1 MSNLF
6 NENDSSAEETGDV
19 KILIKGGDKLSPRTK
34 NVYAFCNHCKKD
46 ISVVYIKSETSG
58 KELAVT
64 ETLKTNWPAVFEGGF
79 PENDYEK
86 CKKNNDYE
94 SCKKLLDEK
103 KKSDKIHKLWVSFL
117 DSCTLHGFHFCFSGN
132 PPVRR
137 VIWTLLLLGAFAL
150 FFEKCTDSIINYFQF
165 PFTTTTLIV
174 YENSLVFPAVSIC
187 NYNDARFSK
196 MNGTTVHELY
206 FRTKIKGENVS
217 HLMEKISGEEMTKT
231 LTEAAH
237 RLDEMILECKWQK
250 DSKCDHRNFT
260 EFKNADGDV
269 CFTFNSGKNSSAL
282 LTSSTGEDKGLRLL
296 IDVQHYD
303 YYFAVES
310 AGFKV
315 ILHDQDETPVKMQG
329 LAVSPGFTTYMELKK
344 KKVRSDF
351 IYL

>member
-1 MSNLF
+1 
-6 NENDSSAEETGDV
+6 
-19 KILIKGGDKLSPRTK
+19 
-34 NVYAFCNHCKKD
+34 
-46 ISVVYIKSETSG
+46 
-58 KELAVT
+58 
-64 ETLKTNWPAVFEGGF
+64 
-79 PENDYEK
+79 
-86 CKKNNDYE
+86 
-94 SCKKLLDEK
+94 
-103 KKSDKIHKLWVSFL
+103 
-117 DSCTLHGFHFCFSGN
+117 
-132 PPVRR
+132 
-137 VIWTLLLLGAFAL
+137 
-150 FFEKCTDSIINYFQF
+150 
-165 PFTTTTLIV
+165 
-174 YENSLVFPAVSIC
+174 
-187 NYNDARFSK
+187 
-196 MNGTTVHELY
+196 
-206 FRTKIKGENVS
+206 
-217 HLMEKISGEEMTKT
+217 MTKT

-351 IYL
+351 IYLQFVQLSNNTNAISNFITSAIFNFYFHVIR

>member
-1 MSNLF
+1 MSNLY

-19 KILIKGGDKLSPRTK
+19 KILIKGGDKLSPGTN

-46 ISVVYIKSETSG
+46 ISVVYIKSETNG

-103 KKSDKIHKLWVSFL
+103 KKSDKIHELWVSFL

-150 FFEKCTDSIINYFQF
+150 FFEKCTVSIKNYFQF
-165 PFTTTTLIV
+165 PFTTTTLMV
-174 YENSLVFPAVSIC
+174 YENSLVFPAVTLC

-196 MNGTTVHELY
+196 MNGTRFHELY
-206 FRTKIKGENVS
+206 FRKEIKRENVS
-217 HLMEKISGEEMTKT
+217 HLMEEISGEEMTNT
-231 LTEAAH
+231 LSNAAH
-237 RLDEMILECKWQK
+237 RLDEMIQECEWQK
-250 DSKCDHRNFT
+250 DSKCDHKNFT

-282 LTSSTGEDKGLRLL
+282 LTSRTGEDKGLRLL